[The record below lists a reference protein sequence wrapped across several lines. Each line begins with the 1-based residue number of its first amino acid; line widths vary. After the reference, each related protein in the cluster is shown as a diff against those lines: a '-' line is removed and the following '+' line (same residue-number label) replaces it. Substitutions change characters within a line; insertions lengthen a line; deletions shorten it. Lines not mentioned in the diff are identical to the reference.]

1 MIQCVLKTKEFEN
14 KTKNK
19 KTVKINRFVNCLQV
33 KEKQEAF
40 GQRLKMWCVRIL
52 VENIKKLTKL
62 INRL

>member
-14 KTKNK
+14 KTKNI

-40 GQRLKMWCVRIL
+40 GQRLKM
-52 VENIKKLTKL
+52 
-62 INRL
+62 